1 MTTAWN
7 AYHALE
13 RIAAENYLDEDQLEA
28 LDCCLNALRHRAR
41 GCDATF
47 VGEQLAFLAPGIPPD
62 CAFSDSSSDAD
73 EITDSLKQVVVTEVT
88 PGNG

>member
-13 RIAAENYLDEDQLEA
+13 RIATENYLDEDQLEA

-47 VGEQLAFLAPGIPPD
+47 VGEQLAFLAPGIPLD
-62 CAFSDSSSDAD
+62 CAFSDSSSDS
-73 EITDSLKQVVVTEVT
+73 DSLKEEVVTEVT

>member
-13 RIAAENYLDEDQLEA
+13 RLVAENYLDEDQLEA

-41 GCDATF
+41 GCSATY
-47 VGEQLAFLAPGIPPD
+47 VGEQFCHLAAGIPPD
-62 CAFSDSSSDAD
+62 CAFSSDDSND
-73 EITDSLKQVVVTEVT
+73 EV
-88 PGNG
+88 